1 MSVKDFLKSKIA
13 AICMQLA
20 AVCFIGMFLLV
31 YNMNM
36 QAVLFVSMVYLFV
49 QAAAL
54 FIEFFPKHRYY
65 TDVKNGLAQ
74 LDKKY
79 LLSSL
84 LDEPSFYEGMLLDQC
99 LRICQK
105 SMRDEI
111 LLYRNASREYR
122 EYIELWIHEVK
133 TPIASSRLIIE
144 NNPSPVTK
152 DLSEELDVIDY
163 YLEQALFYSRSS
175 NVEKDYNIK
184 KIQLMDLSKQVIRK
198 NAKSFIK
205 YKVKLDL
212 AQADAVVYTD
222 EKWVEYIIN
231 QILTNS
237 IKYRKENPQI
247 SIFIQD
253 RAQSVSLFIKD
264 NGIGIPKK
272 DLGRVFEKGFTGTT
286 GRNYKKATGMG
297 LYLVKQLCDKL
308 SLSVSIASA
317 QGQGTTVELVFPKT
331 ELAELV
337 QSVQGAKRDL
347 TVL

>member
-1 MSVKDFLKSKIA
+1 MSIKDFLKSKAA

-20 AVCFIGMFLLV
+20 AICFIGMFLLV

-36 QAVLFVSMVYLFV
+36 QAVVFVSMVYLLV

-54 FIEFFPKHRYY
+54 FIEFLPKRRYY

-99 LRICQK
+99 LRACQK
-105 SMRDEI
+105 SMNDEI

-144 NNPSPVTK
+144 NNPSPATR
-152 DLSEELDVIDY
+152 DLSEELDAIDY

-175 NVEKDYNIK
+175 NVEKDYSIK
-184 KIQLMDLSKQVIRK
+184 KIRLMDLLKQVIRK

-205 YKVKLDL
+205 YKIKLDL
-212 AQADAVVYTD
+212 AQTNAVVYTD

-337 QSVQGAKRDL
+337 QSVQGAKGDL